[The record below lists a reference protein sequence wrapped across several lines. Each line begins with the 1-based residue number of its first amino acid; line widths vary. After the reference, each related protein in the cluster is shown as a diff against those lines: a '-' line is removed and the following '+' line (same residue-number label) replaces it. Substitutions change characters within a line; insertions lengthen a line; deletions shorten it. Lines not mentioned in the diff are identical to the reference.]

1 MYPDTVLPIQINDC
15 DYCINGITQE
25 YKILHPL
32 SELEDLIEELRVRIE
47 FIVDL
52 GSAPKLKVTDQENKY
67 QIETELQDYIEI
79 EPSLNC
85 IPLKTILEYREQQFK
100 NKIPHSEIC
109 DRIGYSLSS
118 IAAVNTLESLLQ
130 KKEPIKNALLP
141 IQTYKNNNR
150 VDLFV
155 YVDPNHSCLTALNNN
170 LNKFSNSG
178 VFKLIEKYCNN
189 EIVVHKSQKGDA
201 NEVIN
206 DILNLVGK
214 TYLLSELYLPD
225 FFFSK
230 QFIKN
235 AVRVIGIQY
244 FSFLAKIAFKR
255 NYQATYFQIFS
266 LNFSKNNKPCYQIKD
281 YLWGYSRILLW
292 YSEYYY
298 QYQNNELNYL
308 KHFKSIANHLLDSK
322 MVAGSGQSRAYQ
334 QDAFLALIYLLTYRE
349 ADSHFCTRDS
359 EEYQLAGKV
368 IEKYKQ
374 SLVYLKAFPDRSL
387 NECFEE
393 LLNGNSSQESVRRII
408 EAD

>member
-1 MYPDTVLPIQINDC
+1 MQT
-15 DYCINGITQE
+15 
-25 YKILHPL
+25 
-32 SELEDLIEELRVRIE
+32 
-47 FIVDL
+47 
-52 GSAPKLKVTDQENKY
+52 
-67 QIETELQDYIEI
+67 
-79 EPSLNC
+79 
-85 IPLKTILEYREQQFK
+85 
-100 NKIPHSEIC
+100 
-109 DRIGYSLSS
+109 
-118 IAAVNTLESLLQ
+118 AVSTLELLLQ
-130 KKEPIKNALLP
+130 IKEKVKNALLP
-141 IQTYKNNNR
+141 IKTYKNNNR

-155 YVDPNHSCLTALNNN
+155 YVDPNHSCLAALNNN

-189 EIVVHKSQKGDA
+189 EIVVHQSQKGDA
-201 NEVIN
+201 NKVIN

-214 TYLLSELYLPD
+214 TYLLSELYLPN
-225 FFFSK
+225 FFLSK

-244 FSFLAKIAFKR
+244 FSFLAKVAFKK

-298 QYQNNELNYL
+298 QYKNNELDYL
-308 KHFKSIANHLLDSK
+308 KHFKYIINYLLDSK
-322 MVAGSGQSRAYQ
+322 MVAGSVQSRAYQ
-334 QDAFLALIYLLTYRE
+334 QDAFLALIYLLTFRE
-349 ADSHFCTRDS
+349 ADSHFCTKDS
-359 EEYQLAGKV
+359 EEYQLAARV

-374 SLVYLKAFPDRSL
+374 SLVHLQAFRERSL

-393 LLNGNSSQESVRRII
+393 LLKGNSSQDTIRRII